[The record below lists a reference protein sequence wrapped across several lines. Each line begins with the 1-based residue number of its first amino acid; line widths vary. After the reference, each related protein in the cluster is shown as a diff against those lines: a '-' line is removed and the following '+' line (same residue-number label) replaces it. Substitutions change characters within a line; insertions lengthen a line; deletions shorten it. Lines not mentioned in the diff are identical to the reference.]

1 MSRHLRNP
9 SRLLSRTQRGAS
21 QPSASIEDYLE
32 RIGELTERH
41 GSARMVEIARTL
53 AVSRPSVTA
62 MVKRLADAG
71 YVDYEKYR
79 GLVLTAKGR
88 AVAAQ
93 MRNRHATL
101 KGFLAVLGLDE
112 QTQEDEIEGWEH
124 CLSANTLERI
134 ARLTRFL
141 EADPGLLRTFR
152 KHLED

>member
-1 MSRHLRNP
+1 MPRHPRNP
-9 SRLLSRTQRGAS
+9 SRILSRPARGAF

-41 GSARMVEIARTL
+41 GSVRMVEIAHTL
-53 AVSRPSVTA
+53 QVSRPSVTA

-93 MRNRHATL
+93 MRVRHATL
-101 KGFLAVLGLDE
+101 KRFLAVLGSDE

-124 CLSANTLERI
+124 CLSANTLDCI
-134 ARLTRFL
+134 ARLTRFM
-141 EADPGLLRTFR
+141 EADPELLRAFR
-152 KHLED
+152 QRLDD